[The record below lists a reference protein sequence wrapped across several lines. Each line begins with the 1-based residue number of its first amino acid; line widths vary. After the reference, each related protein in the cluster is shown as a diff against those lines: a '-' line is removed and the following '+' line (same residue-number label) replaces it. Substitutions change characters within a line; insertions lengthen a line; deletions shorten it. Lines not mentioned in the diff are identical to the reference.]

1 MATIYDISA
10 RYSRLL
16 EAAEGDL
23 TGSEGLLDEI
33 INQLE
38 ATEDEFEE
46 KCENTAMVL
55 RELAAQAAAI
65 KAEEKRLAERRKS
78 IENNI
83 EAIKS
88 RLLTFMVQTGKTNF
102 KTTLFSFSARD
113 TSGALVVDNES
124 KIPANY
130 LIPQPPKIDKAA
142 VKAAIKS
149 GVKVDGAHIEP
160 SQSLTIK

>member
-23 TGSEGLLDEI
+23 TGSEGLLGEI
-33 INQLE
+33 ITQLE

-55 RELAAQAAAI
+55 RELATQAAAI
-65 KAEEKRLAERRKS
+65 KTEEKRLAERRKS

-160 SQSLTIK
+160 TQSLTIK